1 MYGGKKTE
9 INQFINNNTNG
20 TRKILFRGIEKRK
33 KKQMETKTYKIVG
46 AKQ

>member
-1 MYGGKKTE
+1 MVLGKYFLEGQKKG
-9 INQFINNNTNG
+9 N
-20 TRKILFRGIEKRK
+20 